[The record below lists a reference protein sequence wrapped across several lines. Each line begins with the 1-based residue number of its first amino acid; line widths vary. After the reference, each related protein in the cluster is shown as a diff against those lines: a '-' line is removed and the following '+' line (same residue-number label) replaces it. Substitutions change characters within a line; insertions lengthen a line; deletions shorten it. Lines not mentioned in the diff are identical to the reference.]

1 MLRQQLFPS
10 TLNVGVSLF
19 DISSTQSSPKKIAWQ
34 TSDGQESTD
43 ISEIILG
50 VNTESVVLEEAKSSL
65 QRNPEVP
72 SSSNLVI
79 DGHFDDWKFIE
90 KYQDSDWNEYQ
101 KSPSVTENPN
111 VDIERYK
118 GVSDDLNSFF
128 YLKVYG
134 EMLGGSIVPM
144 ASAKQ
149 IPVDSYTP
157 GNGLNTVTP
166 ITGSSNL
173 PEKNGED
180 TIYIFLDTNTSEYFG
195 FEVNDTF
202 HADNLI
208 EIIGQN
214 GLIKSAKLYNFV
226 GNDSSDWSWQ
236 FEENVL
242 AASFGNELELSIPK
256 IEDTFKAY
264 YHLISWDN
272 SEDFSNGF
280 WVVEQFGSKTT
291 PAWTEHTI
299 KGNYDAAWD
308 VYAIDL
314 DRDGDMDVL
323 GAAAGTSQDISWWEN
338 DGTESFTKRTISS
351 SYPGANSVFALDFDK
366 DGDIDVLS
374 TGAASSGDDVTW
386 WENDGTPSNGGWD
399 QHTIDPDLEE
409 AWYVRAADIDEDGD
423 IDVVAAGKGAGGT
436 TGKIKWY
443 INDGSPND
451 DDWTAVQIDNNIYD
465 AMCVRI
471 VDIDLD
477 GDLDVLG
484 AAAGSSDLIAWWE
497 NDGTLS
503 GAGWTQNNIQTSY
516 KEAHSV
522 FAADIDGDGDI
533 DVVGTSGGEGTDTDR
548 IDWFENDGSQ
558 SFTKR
563 TIDSTYGNAWGVYV
577 KDLDYDGDLDVLSS
591 ASGADDVT
599 WWENDGSPSDGGWTE
614 HTIEGNFDGARHVY
628 AEDVDSDGDID
639 VLAVANIGDDIT
651 WWENTANFVLN
662 PTWTSRDINTA
673 ANGAEAVHVGDID
686 GDGDL
691 DVVAALYNDNQVA
704 WYENDGTPS
713 DGGWTHH
720 IVKDYSGNGIEDLFV
735 ADIDDDGDLDIISA
749 DGSGD
754 KILYHINDGTP
765 GNGAWTTNTVISGS
779 DADGAMS
786 VHVADIDSD
795 GDLDIVAA
803 LFMTSHVVWI
813 ENDGS
818 PNNGG
823 WTSHDVV
830 SSSSSKES
838 YDVTVADIDGD
849 GDLDILEADQ
859 TNKIYWYENDGTPDD
874 GTWSMTKIKGGL
886 TDAHVVATADLD
898 NDGDI
903 DVISGAYTANKVS
916 WHLNDGTPGDAVW
929 TTYEIGTPTK
939 PTSLFPVDID
949 YDGDIDIITSTDQS
963 SGKVRLALNDGT
975 PDAGWTWSNIASSI
989 NRVSSVFVGDI
1000 DGDGNLDVVSA
1011 AYAGDEISWHENSG
1025 AAIPEF
1031 SNILMPIVSVLS
1043 IIGLNRMRRY
1053 Q

>member
-1 MLRQQLFPS
+1 MGKHGL
-10 TLNVGVSLF
+10 VVSSK
-19 DISSTQSSPKKIAWQ
+19 IYNYSS
-34 TSDGQESTD
+34 
-43 ISEIILG
+43 
-50 VNTESVVLEEAKSSL
+50 
-65 QRNPEVP
+65 
-72 SSSNLVI
+72 
-79 DGHFDDWKFIE
+79 
-90 KYQDSDWNEYQ
+90 
-101 KSPSVTENPN
+101 
-111 VDIERYK
+111 
-118 GVSDDLNSFF
+118 SDDLT
-128 YLKVYG
+128 
-134 EMLGGSIVPM
+134 E
-144 ASAKQ
+144 
-149 IPVDSYTP
+149 
-157 GNGLNTVTP
+157 
-166 ITGSSNL
+166 
-173 PEKNGED
+173 
-180 TIYIFLDTNTSEYFG
+180 
-195 FEVNDTF
+195 
-202 HADNLI
+202 
-208 EIIGQN
+208 
-214 GLIKSAKLYNFV
+214 
-226 GNDSSDWSWQ
+226 WSWE
-236 FEENVL
+236 FYEDVA
-242 AASFGNELELSIPK
+242 AASYGNELEVKSSNLG
-256 IEDTFKAY
+256 DAFRVY
-264 YHLISWDN
+264 YHLISWDE
-272 SEDFSNGF
+272 SEDYSDGF
-280 WVVEQFGSKTT
+280 WVSLGTSGARTT
-291 PAWTEHTI
+291 PSWNEHTI
-299 KGNYDAAWD
+299 KSNYDAAWD
-308 VYAIDL
+308 VFAIDL

-338 DGTESFTKRTISS
+338 DGSESFTKRTISS
-351 SYPGANSVFALDFDK
+351 SYPGANSVFALDLDQ
-366 DGDIDVLS
+366 DGDIDVIS

-386 WENDGTPSNGGWD
+386 WENDGTPSNGGWTE
-399 QHTIDPDLEE
+399 HTIDSNLQE

-423 IDVVAAGKGAGGT
+423 IDVVAAAKGAGGT
-436 TGKIKWY
+436 NGKIKWY
-443 INDGSPND
+443 QNDGSPSD
-451 DDWTAVQIDNNIYD
+451 GGWTAVLIDSDID
-465 AMCVRI
+465 GAMWVRE
-471 VDIDLD
+471 VDMDLD

-484 AAAGSSDLIAWWE
+484 AASEAGDLLAWWE
-497 NDGTLS
+497 NDGTPT
-503 GAGWTQNNIQTSY
+503 GAGWSQNNIQTSY

-533 DVVGTSGGEGTDTDR
+533 DVVGTSGGDGSDTDR

-577 KDLDYDGDLDVLSS
+577 KDLDFDGDLDVLSS

-599 WWENDGSPSDGGWTE
+599 WWENDGSPSEGGSTE

-651 WWENTANFVLN
+651 WWENTATFSLN
-662 PTWTSRDINTA
+662 PSWTSRDINTA

-720 IVKDYSGNGIEDLFV
+720 TVKDYSGNGIEDVFV

-765 GNGAWTTNTVISGS
+765 GNGAWSTNTVISGS

-786 VHVADIDSD
+786 VHVADIDVD

-859 TNKIYWYENDGTPDD
+859 SNKIYWYENDGTPGD
-874 GTWSMTKIKGGL
+874 GTWSMTKIKGGV

-903 DVISGAYTANKVS
+903 DVISAAYTGGKVL
-916 WHLNDGTPGDAVW
+916 WHVNDGSPGDAVW
-929 TTYEIGTPTK
+929 TTYEIATPTK

-949 YDGDIDIITSTDQS
+949 YDGDIDIVS
-963 SGKVRLALNDGT
+963 SAETGSSANGKVRWYVNDT
-975 PDAGWTWSNIASSI
+975 PDAGWTTKNIASSI
-989 NRVSSVFVGDI
+989 NRPASTFVADM

-1011 AYAGDEISWHENSG
+1011 AYAGDEINWYENSG
-1025 AAIPEF
+1025 GAIPEF
-1031 SNILMPIVSVLS
+1031 SNILMPIVSVLA
-1043 IIGLNRMRRY
+1043 IIAFRRKH
-1053 Q
+1053 